1 VTKELFP
8 MRRSIRNIALV
19 LALAGVGSVVQLAQG
34 ADAKVE
40 AEAKKADSDAMDLW
54 LGADFKGAKGKLDGA
69 IKKCGKDKCETGTQ
83 AALHRDLGVV
93 LFAMNDKKGGA
104 KEFET
109 AVGIDASVTL
119 GKDYLDNADVKAAW
133 EAAKKAAGGTAPTT
147 TTTTTTTTTAT
158 VNPEAEGSLGI
169 EAKTAPI
176 HYVLPIV
183 VTLPEGLDVE
193 TVKVSY
199 KTTAMDKYKVLEAKK
214 EGDNFVTKIP
224 CEDTQFQGDI
234 KVYVRAYDADKNEV
248 EHYGTL
254 KKPAII
260 TLVEKMPEG
269 EEAPTFP
276 GGKEPDKCTDKG
288 DCQPGFPCDNSAN
301 KKPQGSG
308 CDTDDECDAGLSCV
322 DNENGKKWCY
332 ETGAPG
338 AKGPASTGKKIWFG
352 ADAQVDLLYISKADD
367 ICNDQ
372 AWACTK
378 NGADVGIPATQGGI
392 PVDKADPSSGVPGQ
406 GGKTSGGPA
415 LGTFRVFASLDY
427 FLNNNLAL
435 GARIGFAF
443 NGNPTS
449 NAKFFPFH
457 GEARISYFL
466 GKGPIVDPT
475 GLKPYLMASGGM
487 GEFDAAVP
495 DIVALASQNPDFA
508 DDPALCRSGGDPQLN
523 CRVTGIKAYRLAG
536 RGFAALGGGFWFMI
550 SPKMAL
556 NVGLKL
562 LFPIP
567 TFSLGIAPEVGIKF

>member
-1 VTKELFP
+1 
-8 MRRSIRNIALV
+8 MRRSFRNIALV
-19 LALAGVGSVVQLAQG
+19 LALAGIGTVVQLAQG
-34 ADAKVE
+34 ADAKIE

-54 LGADFKGAKGKLDGA
+54 LGADFKGAKTKLDAA
-69 IKKCGKDKCETGTQ
+69 IKKCGKDKCETATV

-93 LFAMNDKKGGA
+93 QFALNDKKAGA

-109 AVGIDASVTL
+109 AVTTDPAVTL
-119 GKDYLDNADVKAAW
+119 GKDYLDNPDVKTAW
-133 EAAKKAAGGTAPTT
+133 EAAKKASGGTVPTATT
-147 TTTTTTTTTAT
+147 TAPTTTAT

-169 EAKTAPI
+169 EAKVAPTG
-176 HYVLPIV
+176 YVLPV
-183 VTLPEGLDVE
+183 VITLPEGLDVE
-193 TVKVSY
+193 TVKFSY

-269 EEAPTFP
+269 DEALTFP

-288 DCQPGFPCDNSAN
+288 DCQPGFPCDKSGS

-338 AKGPASTGKKIWFG
+338 KKTASSGKKIWFG

-378 NGADVGIPATQGGI
+378 NGTDVGIPVTQGGI
-392 PVDKADPSSGVPGQ
+392 PVDKGVPPDPITGAGGSPGQ

-427 FLNNNLAL
+427 FVTPNIAL

-443 NGNPTS
+443 NGNPTE

-457 GEARISYFL
+457 GEARLSYFL
-466 GKGPIVDPT
+466 GQGPLADPQ
-475 GLKPYLMASGGM
+475 GLKPYLMAAGGM

-562 LFPIP
+562 LFPLP

>member
-1 VTKELFP
+1 
-8 MRRSIRNIALV
+8 MRRTIRNLALV
-19 LALAGVGSVVQLAQG
+19 LALAGIGSVVQLAQG

-54 LGADFKGAKGKLDGA
+54 LAADFKGAKSKIEGA
-69 IKKCGKDKCETGTQ
+69 LKKCGPSKCGDETQ

-93 LFAMNDKKGGA
+93 LFALNDKKGGA

-109 AVGIDASVTL
+109 AVGIDSGVTL
-119 GKDYLDNADVKAAW
+119 GKDYLDNPDVKSAW
-133 EAAKKAAGGTAPTT
+133 DAAKKGGATAPTVT
-147 TTTTTTTTTAT
+147 PTAT
-158 VNPEAEGSLGI
+158 PTATPVNPEAEGSLSI
-169 EAKTAPI
+169 EAKTAPVG
-176 HYVLPIV
+176 YVLPIV
-183 VTLPEGLDVE
+183 ITLPEGLDVA
-193 TVKVSY
+193 TVKFSY
-199 KTTAMDKYKVLEAKK
+199 KTTAMEKYKVSEAKK
-214 EGDNFVTKIP
+214 EGDVYVTKIP

-234 KVYVRAYDADKNEV
+234 KVYVRAYDSDKNEV

-254 KKPAII
+254 KKPALI

-269 EEAPTFP
+269 DEAPSFP

-288 DCQPGFPCDNSAN
+288 DCQPGFPCDKSAN

-332 ETGAPG
+332 ETGAPSSG
-338 AKGPASTGKKIWFG
+338 GGKSSSTGKKLWFG

-378 NGADVGIPATQGGI
+378 GGSDVGIPASQGGI
-392 PVDKADPSSGVPGQ
+392 PVDKAIPESGVVGQ

-415 LGTFRVFASLDY
+415 LGTFRVFASIDY
-427 FLNNNLAL
+427 FVTMNVAL

-443 NGNPTS
+443 NGNPTA

-457 GEARISYFL
+457 GEARVSYFL
-466 GKGPIVDPT
+466 GQGPVRDPK

-508 DDPALCRSGGDPQLN
+508 DDPTLCRSGGDPQLN

-536 RGFAALGGGFWFMI
+536 RGFAALGGGFWYMI
-550 SPKMAL
+550 SPKLAL